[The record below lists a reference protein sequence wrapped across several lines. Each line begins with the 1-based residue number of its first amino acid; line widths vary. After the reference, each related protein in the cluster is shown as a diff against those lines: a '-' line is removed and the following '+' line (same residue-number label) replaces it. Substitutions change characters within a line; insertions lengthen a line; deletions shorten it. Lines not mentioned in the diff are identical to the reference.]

1 MRDSGLWRCYFPN
14 MPATIPSP
22 SELRPDLIRRIET
35 MSDDELQLVHSVLL
49 HAEKDRLWAEIS
61 ARAEDE
67 RLSGAFERLP
77 QIIEQARREMRQA

>member
-1 MRDSGLWRCYFPN
+1 
-14 MPATIPSP
+14 MPAAIPAP

-61 ARAEDE
+61 AGAEED
-67 RLSGAFERLP
+67 RVSGVFERLP
-77 QIIEQARREMRQA
+77 QIIKEVRRELRKP